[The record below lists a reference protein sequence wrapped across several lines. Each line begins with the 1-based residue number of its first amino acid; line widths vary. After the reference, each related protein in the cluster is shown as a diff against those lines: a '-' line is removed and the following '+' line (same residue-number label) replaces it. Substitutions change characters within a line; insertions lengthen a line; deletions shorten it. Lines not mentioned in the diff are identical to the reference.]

1 MSSDAPNWYHMPD
14 PTLFLPF
21 GGYFAAQVYPPSV
34 EIRMYLWYAAA
45 AIFMPSAEMATA

>member
-1 MSSDAPNWYHMPD
+1 
-14 PTLFLPF
+14 LPF

-34 EIRMYLWYAAA
+34 EIWMYLLNCPA